1 MNDRL
6 IFLELFLEGMYDEH
20 VDSFTYMMEQ
30 PYTFDY
36 FCEMYHS
43 ELYNEYLILKESE

>member
-6 IFLELFLEGMYDEH
+6 IFLESFLEGMYDEH
-20 VDSFTYMMEQ
+20 VDSFTYIMET
-30 PYTFDY
+30 PYTFHY

-43 ELYNEYLILKESE
+43 ELYEEYLTLKESE